1 MADSWLTNGPTVAEP
16 ALIRHRSVLMAVLA
30 ADHGAANMR
39 SARDRSAVD
48 FLPSLLPHAPL
59 PLHPVDPWSTRA
71 QSNTFVNPRSARGR
85 RLTRSIRGRSLVGR
99 GDPGSAAGRPGRPG
113 VHRRSTAGQPGP
125 LGVDFKSD
133 RADPVSII
141 ARLPVN
147 RIHAGSFRCRALSIA
162 PIRLS
167 PGSIRGRLMIDPG
180 RPPVDPG
187 RRGIDPRVVSGS
199 IPGRP
204 LVDRIESGQRPGR
217 PPVDRQ

>member
-1 MADSWLTNGPTVAEP
+1 MLPTRGRP
-16 ALIRHRSVLMAVLA
+16 ATAPRSTFRPPSPLI
-30 ADHGAANMR
+30 
-39 SARDRSAVD
+39 
-48 FLPSLLPHAPL
+48 PL
-59 PLHPVDPWSTRA
+59 PPPPVDPWSTRA
-71 QSNTFVNPRSARGR
+71 QSSAFVNPRSARGR

-125 LGVDFKSD
+125 LGVDFRSD
-133 RADPVSII
+133 RADPASII

-147 RIHAGSFRCRALSIA
+147 RIHAGSFRCRALSIV